1 MKRTPALAYLIALL
15 LVGLSCGLVFAQG
28 TIADETVTLGVDG
41 KNYRNISLTEGT
53 NVTIDISVQSGDSI
67 YFTIWYH
74 DGDEYLYGRL
84 YVTSVQT
91 QWTAPSTDGY
101 DFYVRSAG
109 TSTVH
114 VLIRAGETGGFDP
127 LPIVVV
133 VLVLAALFVSAFF
146 VLRLRKRSTLAPP
159 PPPPPPP
166 P

>member
-1 MKRTPALAYLIALL
+1 MKRRLALVSLIALI
-15 LVGLSCGLVFAQG
+15 LVGLLFGLVFAQG
-28 TIADETVTLGVDG
+28 TIADETVTLDVDG
-41 KNYRNISLTEGT
+41 KNYRNISLAEGT

-74 DGDEYLYGRL
+74 DQDQYLYGRL

-91 QWTAPSTDGY
+91 QWTAPSTDAY

-114 VLIRAGETGGFDP
+114 VMIRAGEGGGFDP

-133 VLVLAALFVSAFF
+133 ALVLVAVFASAFF
-146 VLRLRKRSTLAPP
+146 ILRLRKQSALPP